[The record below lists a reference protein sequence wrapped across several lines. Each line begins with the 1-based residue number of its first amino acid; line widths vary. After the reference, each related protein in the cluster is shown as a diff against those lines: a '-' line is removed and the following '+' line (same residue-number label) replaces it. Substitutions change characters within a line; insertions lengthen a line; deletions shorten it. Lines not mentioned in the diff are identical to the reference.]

1 MTHNNECIF
10 CSVMQNE
17 TQYALQTFS
26 EDLYYILFSLA
37 IKYPDSAFGY
47 PT

>member
-10 CSVMQNE
+10 GSVMQHE
-17 TQYALQTFS
+17 TQYALLTFS